1 MYVVKELW
9 GFGYPPRPR
18 PMGFS
23 SGKEEGGTV
32 AAGYRLDF

>member
-9 GFGYPPRPR
+9 GLGCPPRPH

-23 SGKEEGGTV
+23 SGKEKGGTV